1 MGSSAGFCRINP
13 VAFAGKSTLTDNN
26 DAIPDQIGPY
36 RIEALIGRGGMGV
49 VYRALDTRL
58 DRQVALKVLP
68 EEFARDEKRL
78 SRFESEAKTVAQLD
92 HPAIVTIYAI
102 EEFDQHPPCEV
113 RGRRWRG
120 GSDAVVVGWVLSCL
134 RGDRNV

>member
-1 MGSSAGFCRINP
+1 MP
-13 VAFAGKSTLTDNN
+13 ENN

-68 EEFARDEKRL
+68 EEFARFKR
-78 SRFESEAKTVAQLD
+78 RK
-92 HPAIVTIYAI
+92 
-102 EEFDQHPPCEV
+102 EEPMGV
-113 RGRRWRG
+113 RSNPSQRQVFFGWQGRV
-120 GSDAVVVGWVLSCL
+120 SV
-134 RGDRNV
+134 

>member
-1 MGSSAGFCRINP
+1 
-13 VAFAGKSTLTDNN
+13 
-26 DAIPDQIGPY
+26 
-36 RIEALIGRGGMGV
+36 MGV

-102 EEFDQHPPCEV
+102 EEFDQH
-113 RGRRWRG
+113 R
-120 GSDAVVVGWVLSCL
+120 VLSMEL
-134 RGDRNV
+134 VNGKTLSWHVAQGSLS

>member
-1 MGSSAGFCRINP
+1 MPENQDS
-13 VAFAGKSTLTDNN
+13 
-26 DAIPDQIGPY
+26 IPDQLGPY

-58 DRQVALKVLP
+58 DRPVALKVLP

-92 HPAIVTIYAI
+92 HPAIVTIYSI
-102 EEFDQHPPCEV
+102 EELEQQRVISMELVSGKTLSWHKI
-113 RGRRWRG
+113 GR
-120 GSDAVVVGWVLSCL
+120 AHV
-134 RGDRNV
+134 

>member
-1 MGSSAGFCRINP
+1 M
-13 VAFAGKSTLTDNN
+13 TDNN

-102 EEFDQHPPCEV
+102 EEFDQHRTDRV
-113 RGRRWRG
+113 K
-120 GSDAVVVGWVLSCL
+120 VKL
-134 RGDRNV
+134 RLLRKG